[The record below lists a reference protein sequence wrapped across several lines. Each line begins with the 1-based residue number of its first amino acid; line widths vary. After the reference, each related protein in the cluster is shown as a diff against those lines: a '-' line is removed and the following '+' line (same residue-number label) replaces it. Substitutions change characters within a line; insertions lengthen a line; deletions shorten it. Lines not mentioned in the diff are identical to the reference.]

1 MGVDHQA
8 SVGLVAIPVGLGVPC
23 WGSDLVSIRPVLVS
37 CPPLDL
43 DTVPGLEPCLL
54 NLLLHQTRLIG
65 GCARVCCPFG
75 IQFSF
80 VFDT

>member
-37 CPPLDL
+37 CPPLAL
-43 DTVPGLEPCLL
+43 DTVPGLEPCLPEL
-54 NLLLHQTRLIG
+54 AAASKSSDWQLCQGLLPLRHPI
-65 GCARVCCPFG
+65 
-75 IQFSF
+75 F
-80 VFDT
+80 VWI